1 MCRKFNVI
9 LVTILAAVV
18 ALRGQ
23 SPGGTPFRIERLDP
37 ALDDLIA
44 ADAQLETLGDR
55 FALTEGALWV
65 PEGQDD
71 GYLLFSDNAANVV
84 YKWQRGRPLTVF
96 LEKSGFTGTDI
107 SRVGAQTVAGRVP
120 ILLIGSNGLAL
131 DPQGRLVVTA
141 MNDRTVYRLEAGGT
155 RTILADRF
163 EGKRFNG
170 PNDIVIASNGNVYFT
185 DTVWGLRDAEKDA
198 ARELPFSGF
207 FLIKDGRVTLL
218 GSDQNAPG
226 RFANGITLSPDEKV
240 LYVTSGAN
248 RTMRYDVLPDG
259 GIANGRLFVEH
270 GSDGMRVDSLG
281 NLYTTSGG
289 TPGVVQITSPA
300 GVPLGRLHLPQPA
313 GEPRARVLEQP
324 RNRGKGHA
332 VRVGMLAAEG
342 QFVLFCDADL
352 STPPQEL
359 DKFWPWLDSGYEVVI
374 GSRKMAGANV
384 SRRQPLW
391 RESLGKGFTWLT
403 NIIAAPG
410 ISDVTCGFKCFTHHA
425 AQTLFSLSLI
435 EDWSF
440 DAEVLF
446 IAQQLGYRIKEV
458 PVSWHDEPGTKV
470 RLWKDSV
477 RSLLGLATIRANFIR
492 GRYKA
497 PHNRH

>member
-1 MCRKFNVI
+1 MHPVRQRFGAACAAAMTFVVGAAAQSQRPP
-9 LVTILAAVV
+9 TIADV
-18 ALRGQ
+18 
-23 SPGGTPFRIERLDP
+23 PFRVERLDP
-37 ALDDLIA
+37 GLDAVLS
-44 ADAQLETLGDR
+44 ADATVETLGDR
-55 FALTEGALWV
+55 FALTEGPLWIREPGGV
-65 PEGQDD
+65 
-71 GYLLFSDNAANVV
+71 GYLLFSDNAANVI

-96 LEKSGFTGTDI
+96 LEKSGFTGSDI

-141 MNDRTVYRLEAGGT
+141 MNDRTVYRLETDGT

-163 EGKRFNG
+163 DGKRFNG
-170 PNDIVIASNGNVYFT
+170 PNDIVVAANGNIYFT

-248 RTMRYDVLPDG
+248 RTMKYDVRPDG
-259 GIANGRLFVEH
+259 TITNGKRFVEH

-313 GEPRARVLEQP
+313 GEPRARVCATNVAFGDAD
-324 RNRGKGHA
+324 NRGLYITACTH
-332 VRVGMLAAEG
+332 
-342 QFVLFCDADL
+342 LFR
-352 STPPQEL
+352 TEI
-359 DKFWPWLDSGYEVVI
+359 KV
-374 GSRKMAGANV
+374 
-384 SRRQPLW
+384 
-391 RESLGKGFTWLT
+391 
-403 NIIAAPG
+403 PG
-410 ISDVTCGFKCFTHHA
+410 I
-425 AQTLFSLSLI
+425 
-435 EDWSF
+435 
-440 DAEVLF
+440 
-446 IAQQLGYRIKEV
+446 R
-458 PVSWHDEPGTKV
+458 PGQA
-470 RLWKDSV
+470 R
-477 RSLLGLATIRANFIR
+477 
-492 GRYKA
+492 
-497 PHNRH
+497 

>member
-1 MCRKFNVI
+1 MHPVQQRFGVACA
-9 LVTILAAVV
+9 AAVTFV
-18 ALRGQ
+18 MSATAQ
-23 SPGGTPFRIERLDP
+23 SQRPPTNADMPFRVERLDQ
-37 ALDDLIA
+37 ALDAVLS
-44 ADAQLETLGDR
+44 ADATVETLGDR
-55 FALTEGALWV
+55 FALTEGPVWIRE
-65 PEGQDD
+65 PGG
-71 GYLLFSDNAANVV
+71 GYLLFSDNAANVI

-96 LEKSGFTGTDI
+96 LEKSGFTGSDI

-141 MNDRTVYRLEAGGT
+141 MNDRTVYRLETNGT

-170 PNDIVIASNGNVYFT
+170 PNDIVIAANGNIYFT

-259 GIANGRLFVEH
+259 TIANGKLFVEH

-313 GEPRARVLEQP
+313 GEPRARVCATNVAFGDAD
-324 RNRGKGHA
+324 NRGLYITACTHLLRTQIK
-332 VRVGMLAAEG
+332 V
-342 QFVLFCDADL
+342 
-352 STPPQEL
+352 
-359 DKFWPWLDSGYEVVI
+359 
-374 GSRKMAGANV
+374 
-384 SRRQPLW
+384 
-391 RESLGKGFTWLT
+391 
-403 NIIAAPG
+403 PG
-410 ISDVTCGFKCFTHHA
+410 I
-425 AQTLFSLSLI
+425 
-435 EDWSF
+435 
-440 DAEVLF
+440 
-446 IAQQLGYRIKEV
+446 R
-458 PVSWHDEPGTKV
+458 PGQA
-470 RLWKDSV
+470 R
-477 RSLLGLATIRANFIR
+477 
-492 GRYKA
+492 
-497 PHNRH
+497 